1 MKDEEVGEVVFAFVA
16 FMVFVV
22 GFSIGA
28 GIVSL
33 LDHFKVL

>member
-16 FMVFVV
+16 FMVFVIS
-22 GFSIGA
+22 FSITA

-33 LDHFKVL
+33 IEAF